1 MPGSD
6 ADFGRLYERCQP
18 RVLSYCLRRTTAPDA
33 ADACAEVFAVAWR
46 RRRDMPSGARA
57 LPWLYGVAR
66 KVLGHQWRGA
76 RRRGNLV
83 AKAGGHRAPPP
94 LTPEDVLVEHED
106 HVKVRQ
112 ALGRL
117 HAMDREVL
125 MLAAWEGLS
134 HSEIADVVGASLA
147 AVDKRLVR
155 AKKRLAREFAV
166 VTRLSAGRLGEAGG
180 KR

>member
-1 MPGSD
+1 M
-6 ADFGRLYERCQP
+6 YERCQP
-18 RVLSYCLRRTTAPDA
+18 RVLSYCLRRTAASDA

-46 RRRDMPSGARA
+46 RRHDMPSGEKA

-66 KVLGHQWRGA
+66 KVIGHHWRGN

-83 AKAGGHRAPPP
+83 ARAGGRRAPPP

-112 ALGRL
+112 ALSRL
-117 HAMDREVL
+117 GEMDREVL

-134 HSEIADVVGASLA
+134 HSEIASVVGASLA

-155 AKKRLAREFAV
+155 AKKRLAREFDV
-166 VTRLSAGRLGEAGG
+166 VTRLPATRSRESGG
-180 KR
+180 QR